1 MTKVNKDRDVYAQ
14 YPGAKPLTK
23 AEEFSRRW
31 EVLHDKAHKADGV
44 QLHQFFKDAIEL
56 AKREEKVDPKAA
68 CEKLKTFQHQFKA
81 KLHQKQEKMFVVFL
95 RTLTDSFSQFAH
107 RKRDNKYMPE
117 SLNKFIQ
124 DSLQQ
129 DAKTW
134 KDLFTRLFGTTDE
147 KLTLHIQRMEKKHK
161 NS

>member
-1 MTKVNKDRDVYAQ
+1 MPKVIKDRDIYAQ

-23 AEEFSRRW
+23 AEEFARKW
-31 EVLHDKAHKADGV
+31 EALNDKALKADGV
-44 QLHQFFKDAIEL
+44 QLHQLFKDAIQL
-56 AKREEKVDPKAA
+56 AKNEEKVDPKTAYV
-68 CEKLKTFQHQFKA
+68 KLKTFQNQFKA

-95 RTLTDSFSQFAH
+95 RTLTDSFSKFAH

-147 KLTLHIQRMEKKHK
+147 KITLHIQRMEKKHK